1 MQTSLPGTFPT
12 TLRGAIP
19 VIWKSEG
26 IMGFY
31 KSIGPLWGRQIP
43 YTMMKFACFEK
54 TVEALYQYVVPK
66 PRAECSKA
74 EQLVV
79 TFAAGYI
86 AGVFCAIV
94 SHPADTLVSYLNKAP
109 GSGIGDAV
117 KVLGFNGLWA
127 GLGPRIIM
135 IGTLTALQWF
145 IYDGVKV
152 K

>member
-1 MQTSLPGTFPT
+1 M
-12 TLRGAIP
+12 
-19 VIWKSEG
+19 
-26 IMGFY
+26 
-31 KSIGPLWGRQIP
+31 
-43 YTMMKFACFEK
+43 
-54 TVEALYQYVVPK
+54 
-66 PRAECSKA
+66 
-74 EQLVV
+74 V

-117 KVLGFNGLWA
+117 KVLGFKGLWL
-127 GLGPRIIM
+127 GLVPRIIM

-152 K
+152 S